1 MEDDESGPRGR
12 TLVIFG
18 VCLAMVIVGIIAVAA
33 IIGG

>member
-1 MEDDESGPRGR
+1 MEPEESGPRAK

-18 VCLAMVIVGIIAVAA
+18 VCLAAVIVGIIMVAA